1 VKNVVGRRPSS
12 ARSAPIEG
20 PQTVRDAARNIQKT
34 THGKMFSA
42 PPCQMERRNS
52 APRRPVPS
60 FCVSYGR
67 KLSCNLKLCDLVSK
81 TLAHP
86 GQPPRAD
93 LAACVDC
100 PTGRWY
106 EKTHSRRN
114 PLAVHPSVIKRH
126 RQSLKRRAR
135 NVDVKSKLRTLI
147 KKARQAIDARN
158 NQDAS
163 VQFRAV
169 DKALGKAV
177 RKGII
182 KRNTASRWLSRLAR
196 SKTSASAAS

>member
-1 VKNVVGRRPSS
+1 
-12 ARSAPIEG
+12 
-20 PQTVRDAARNIQKT
+20 
-34 THGKMFSA
+34 M
-42 PPCQMERRNS
+42 
-52 APRRPVPS
+52 
-60 FCVSYGR
+60 
-67 KLSCNLKLCDLVSK
+67 
-81 TLAHP
+81 
-86 GQPPRAD
+86 
-93 LAACVDC
+93 
-100 PTGRWY
+100 
-106 EKTHSRRN
+106 
-114 PLAVHPSVIKRH
+114 AVHPSVIKRH